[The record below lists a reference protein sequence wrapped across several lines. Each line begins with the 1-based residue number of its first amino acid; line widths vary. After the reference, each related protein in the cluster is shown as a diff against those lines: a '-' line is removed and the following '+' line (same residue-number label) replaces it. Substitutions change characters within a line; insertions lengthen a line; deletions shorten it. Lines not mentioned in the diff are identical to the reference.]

1 MQCGIGLFSKL
12 AWTLTDLLY
21 SLHIQKFSKVCI
33 SKIEVRCGEWD
44 LIYTDELGIHQDRK
58 IKEVTIHPL
67 YTGTAQTDFSDII
80 NYNFALLH
88 LEKDFD
94 FNDHISHVCLPK
106 FPDLKTG
113 SNFYKVAYFLC
124 FIKCLNITQS

>member
-1 MQCGIGLFSKL
+1 M
-12 AWTLTDLLY
+12 
-21 SLHIQKFSKVCI
+21 
-33 SKIEVRCGEWD
+33 
-44 LIYTDELGIHQDRK
+44 YTDELGIHQDRK

-67 YTGTAQTDFSDII
+67 YTGTAPTEFSDKI

-94 FNDHISHVCLPK
+94 FDDHISHVCLPK

-113 SNFYKVAYFLC
+113 SNFYRVANF
-124 FIKCLNITQS
+124 